1 MTVKKLYK
9 KLYVEVAESHLARG
23 YSLMNRK
30 RLASNHG
37 MLFKFPYPSN
47 LSFWMRDTYI
57 PLDVAFIGD
66 DGRVLQIETMSPLST
81 RAVRSVHLCRYA
93 LEVNK
98 GWFDKNNIREGSI
111 IIGEGITGRHL
122 HRKAQMT
129 QPLVEAPP
137 QAPPQTDPQID
148 PQMALPKSKL
158 YQEESDPDVMLNLDF
173 KTRIKEADL
182 MGKNL
187 TLIYQKKDGYVLPP
201 KIISPPFLIG
211 PDEFG
216 DHDSLVTAWDEQEGQ
231 WKSFLID
238 NILDME
244 EVSKAEETIIPG
256 VEEESLTL

>member
-1 MTVKKLYK
+1 
-9 KLYVEVAESHLARG
+9 
-23 YSLMNRK
+23 
-30 RLASNHG
+30 
-37 MLFKFPYPSN
+37 MLFKFPHPSN

-81 RAVRSVHLCRYA
+81 KAVRSIHLCRYA

-122 HRKAQMT
+122 HRKAQMI
-129 QPLVEAPP
+129 EAPVETPPKEMTPSQAAP
-137 QAPPQTDPQID
+137 QVA
-148 PQMALPKSKL
+148 PQMALPQSKL
-158 YQEESDPDVMLNLDF
+158 YQEEVDPDVMLNLDF
-173 KTRIKEADL
+173 KTRIQEADL
-182 MGKNL
+182 MNKKL

-201 KIISPPFLIG
+201 KTISPPFLLG

-244 EVSKAEETIIPG
+244 EVGKLEEKVIPEQKKK
-256 VEEESLTL
+256 V